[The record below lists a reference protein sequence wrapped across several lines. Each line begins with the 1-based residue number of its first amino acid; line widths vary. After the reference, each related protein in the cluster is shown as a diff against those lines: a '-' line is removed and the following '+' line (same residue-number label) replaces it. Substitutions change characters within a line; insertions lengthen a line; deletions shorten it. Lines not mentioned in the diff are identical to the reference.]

1 MTNRLPIVNPL
12 AVTREI
18 ENLPVA
24 NDTRVFEGGFSD
36 DHSAWLGT
44 GTRDASLGYCPHS
57 WLDADGW
64 LFIAP
69 PQD

>member
-24 NDTRVFEGGFSD
+24 NDTRALER
-36 DHSAWLGT
+36 
-44 GTRDASLGYCPHS
+44 TRDAIEDAGGRVDPASLGYCPHS

-69 PQD
+69 PRD